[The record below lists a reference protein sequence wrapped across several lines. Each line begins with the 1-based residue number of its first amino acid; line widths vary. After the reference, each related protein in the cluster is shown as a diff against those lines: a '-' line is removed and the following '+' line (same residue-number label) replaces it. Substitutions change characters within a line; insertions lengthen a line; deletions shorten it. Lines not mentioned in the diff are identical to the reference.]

1 MVEML
6 RRANYERLLKFLKSA
21 KGKIIQLLRKEWCT
35 MKTIGI
41 IGGMSYESSI
51 HYYERINNQV
61 NAEVGNLTCA
71 RMIIYNVNFEEIRKF
86 MLNNDW
92 DKIGVELASIAIK
105 LENAGADCIVIAT
118 NTMHKL
124 ADYVQKKINIP
135 LIHIADC
142 VAEKCKQSKVF
153 NVGLLGTKYT
163 MVENF
168 LKDRLKENGLTV
180 TTPENQ
186 KDINEIDRIIFDE
199 LCKGEIKDLSK
210 KYYTDVINK
219 MIETKGIEGII
230 LGCTEI
236 EMLIK
241 PKDIQIPIF
250 DTTQSHIDSIVN
262 ICIEKVSL

>member
-1 MVEML
+1 
-6 RRANYERLLKFLKSA
+6 
-21 KGKIIQLLRKEWCT
+21 

-61 NAEVGNLTCA
+61 NQIAGGLTCA
-71 RMIIYNVNFEEIRKF
+71 KLLIYNVNFEEIRKL
-86 MLNNDW
+86 MLDNKW
-92 DKIGVELASIAIK
+92 DEIGVELSKIAK
-105 LENAGADCIVIAT
+105 TLETAGADYIVVAT

-124 ADYVQKKINIP
+124 ADYIQSQINIP

-142 VAEKCKQSKVF
+142 VADKCKENNVL

-168 LKDRLKENGLTV
+168 LVDRLKQNGLTV
-180 TTPENQ
+180 TTPKDEEN
-186 KDINEIDRIIFDE
+186 INEIDRIIFDE
-199 LCKGEIKDLSK
+199 LCKGEIKDSSREYYK
-210 KYYTDVINK
+210 KVIQQ
-219 MIETKGIEGII
+219 MIDEDGIKGII

-241 PKDIQIPIF
+241 QSDLDIPIF
-250 DTTQSHIDSIVN
+250 DTTQSHIDSIV
-262 ICIEKVSL
+262 EYSLERK

>member
-1 MVEML
+1 
-6 RRANYERLLKFLKSA
+6 
-21 KGKIIQLLRKEWCT
+21 

-61 NAEVGNLTCA
+61 NAIAGGLTCA
-71 RMIIYNVNFEEIRKF
+71 KMLIYNVNFEEIRKL
-86 MLNNDW
+86 MLENKW
-92 DKIGVELASIAIK
+92 DEIGIILANIAK
-105 LENAGADCIVIAT
+105 TLENAGADYIVIAT

-124 ADYVQKKINIP
+124 ADFIQSKINIP

-142 VAEKCKQSKVF
+142 VSDKCKESNVL

-168 LKDRLKENGLTV
+168 LVDRLKQNGLSV
-180 TTPENQ
+180 STPQNQ
-186 KDINEIDRIIFDE
+186 EQIDEIDRIIFEE
-199 LCKGEIKDLSK
+199 LCKGIINDQSRE
-210 KYYTDVINK
+210 YYKNVINQ
-219 MIETKGIEGII
+219 MIKEKDIEGII

-241 PKDIQIPIF
+241 PKDISIPIF
-250 DTTQSHIDSIVN
+250 DTTQSHIDSIVDYSL
-262 ICIEKVSL
+262 ERKVLKKHK

>member
-1 MVEML
+1 
-6 RRANYERLLKFLKSA
+6 
-21 KGKIIQLLRKEWCT
+21 

-61 NAEVGNLTCA
+61 NELAGGLTCA
-71 RMIIYNVNFEEIRKF
+71 RMIIYNVNFEDIRKL
-86 MLNNDW
+86 MLNNEW
-92 DKIGVELASIAIK
+92 DKIGIELASIAK
-105 LENAGADCIVIAT
+105 TLESAGADYIVIAT

-124 ADYVQKKINIP
+124 ADYIQSQINIP

-142 VAEKCKQSKVF
+142 VADKCKENNVL

-163 MVENF
+163 MVEDF
-168 LKDRLKENGLTV
+168 LKNRLRQNGLTV
-180 TTPENQ
+180 HTPYSE
-186 KDINEIDRIIFDE
+186 KVINEIDRIIFDE
-199 LCKGEIKDLSK
+199 LCKGQINESSR
-210 KYYTDVINK
+210 KYYVEAIND
-219 MIETKGIEGII
+219 MIKQNNIEGVI

-241 PKDIQIPIF
+241 QKDLSIPIF

-262 ICIEKVSL
+262 YSLEKKLKR